1 MEADESPEDT
11 QPSEERPQAA
21 AKVGAKK
28 QKKLEEKQARRA
40 QREVTISAFTCI
52 RSLAVLMCVCHH

>member
-11 QPSEERPQAA
+11 PPSEERPQAA

-40 QREVTISAFTCI
+40 QREVTVSAFSCI